1 MNKLDMESKN
11 IVNENIQK
19 ISELFPNV
27 IVESNDGKTIDVDLL
42 KQELSKDIV
51 EGVKEKYQL
60 TWPGK
65 KEAIVNANTPS
76 KSTLRPVKEKSVDF
90 DNTQNIYIE
99 GDNLEVLKILQE
111 SYLNKIKCIYIDP
124 PYNTGNDFIYNDKF
138 KKEIDEELLES
149 GQVDE
154 EGNRMVTNNQSN
166 GRFHSDWLSMMYPRL
181 KLARNLLTD
190 DGVIFIS
197 IDDKELFNLKK
208 VCDEIFGENNYLN
221 TVAVNAKVSAGAS
234 GGGEDKRL
242 KKNIEYLLIY
252 VKNISNL
259 NNIKPIYKNT
269 ELMKYIDKMK
279 RENKSFK
286 YTSVLYKMED
296 IKKIKIIKDGTGDD
310 IVISKVFNYEIKS
323 IKQIAQLEKI
333 TEEEVY
339 NKYFDKIMTTTNA
352 QTSIRTRVWDAT
364 SGDDGMFIASY
375 VSKSGKNKGKIT
387 NYIFMGK
394 QKVLVIWL
402 KDTIIFIDDV
412 PYKQEKI
419 GTYWEGF
426 SWINVTKEGNIKFDN
441 GKKPIDFIFQMLEMS
456 NCRKN
461 DIVLDFF
468 SGSASTGHS
477 VLEYNSKN
485 KTNLK
490 YILVQIP
497 EQVELKNK
505 EYIKYLNEEKLSP
518 IITNI
523 AQERIRRAGAKIKE
537 ETNADIDY
545 GFRVYKTDTTNM
557 KDVYYM
563 PNDLEQG
570 NLAEFESN
578 IKEDRTTD
586 DLLTQVI
593 LDLGLTLDL
602 NIEEKMIGK
611 NRVYYV
617 AGNSLVACFDDKIDI
632 DIVDKICEYEPYK
645 VVFKDSA
652 FKTDNDKINL
662 EERFKKLLPQRA
674 NDSGFINIL

>member
-1 MNKLDMESKN
+1 MNKLDMESKD

-27 IVESNDGKTIDVDLL
+27 IVESDTGKTIDFDLL

-51 EGVKEKYQL
+51 EGIKEKYQL

-76 KSTLRPVKEKSVDF
+76 KNTLRPVKEKSVDF

-138 KKEIDEELLES
+138 KKDIDEELLES

-197 IDDKELFNLKK
+197 IDDNEIDNLLKISEEIFNKRNIEIFIWKKKGGAGNTEKIIGVLTEYIVCCFKNKKPGSFNYQKINREYSYSDENGKYNLVSIEKTNLGIYERKTMQFEIVDPKTKNKFLPGENMRWTLGYEKVQSLINKNKLFFDYKNKK
-208 VCDEIFGENNYLN
+208 VKFI
-221 TVAVNAKVSAGAS
+221 
-234 GGGEDKRL
+234 
-242 KKNIEYLLIY
+242 
-252 VKNISNL
+252 
-259 NNIKPIYKNT
+259 
-269 ELMKYIDKMK
+269 K
-279 RENKSFK
+279 REEDYEASENVYYNLFENEGTLSTAKKSLELLFGNKEILDTPK
-286 YTSVLYKMED
+286 PLELLR
-296 IKKIKIIKDGTGDD
+296 KILQISSKENSII
-310 IVISKVFNYEIKS
+310 
-323 IKQIAQLEKI
+323 
-333 TEEEVY
+333 
-339 NKYFDKIMTTTNA
+339 
-352 QTSIRTRVWDAT
+352 
-364 SGDDGMFIASY
+364 
-375 VSKSGKNKGKIT
+375 
-387 NYIFMGK
+387 
-394 QKVLVIWL
+394 
-402 KDTIIFIDDV
+402 
-412 PYKQEKI
+412 
-419 GTYWEGF
+419 
-426 SWINVTKEGNIKFDN
+426 
-441 GKKPIDFIFQMLEMS
+441 
-456 NCRKN
+456 
-461 DIVLDFF
+461 LDFF
-468 SGSASTGHS
+468 SGSATTAHA
-477 VLEYNSKN
+477 VMQLNSEDN
-485 KTNLK
+485 GNRK
-490 YILVQIP
+490 YIMVQLP
-497 EQVELKNK
+497 EKC
-505 EYIKYLNEEKLSP
+505 EENSEAYRNGYKT
-518 IITNI
+518 ICEIGE
-523 AQERIRRAGAKIKE
+523 ERIRRAGAKIKE

-545 GFRVYKTDTTNM
+545 GFRVYKVDSTNM

-570 NLAEFESN
+570 NLSEFESN

-593 LDLGLTLDL
+593 LDLGLSLDL
-602 NIEEKMIGK
+602 KIEEKMIGK
-611 NRVYYV
+611 NKVYYV

-632 DIVDKICEYEPYK
+632 DIVDKICECEPYK

-662 EERFKKLLPQRA
+662 EERFKKLLPKRA
-674 NDSGFINIL
+674 NDSGFISIL